1 MTGMFDLMISLLNP
15 INVEYYCG
23 DAAGRKGDFSRS
35 DLYFAN
41 NCNILFKTPE
51 EVFTDSK
58 PALNLCNIF
67 KSLNYI
73 RMTNGLMENLI
84 IIEISLIL

>member
-41 NCNILFKTPE
+41 NCNMLTTAGFLQIQ
-51 EVFTDSK
+51 
-58 PALNLCNIF
+58 N
-67 KSLNYI
+67 
-73 RMTNGLMENLI
+73 RH
-84 IIEISLIL
+84 